1 MNMATK
7 RTFFAFSLIGALLC
21 LLVVPNSVQASEKP
35 AHLTVASYT
44 QFLKGQGDKSSLYEF
59 SKLSR
64 QQKQKVVQSLRD
76 PSLFKMD
83 IEESSG
89 TVEAASTAAYGA
101 KTASPLFKT
110 AAYTASYKAAGFT
123 TTKLTVYVD
132 YYTKSSS
139 VTSVKSVRGVV
150 TKNVNPLVSIS
161 KKSSKSWVQNNRAY
175 GRIDWQWKVAAK
187 NAGIKRQTAYGTAS
201 GASGGSTTTVN

>member
-44 QFLKGQGDKSSLYEF
+44 KFLKGQGDKSSLYEF

-201 GASGGSTTTVN
+201 GASGGSTATVN

>member
-1 MNMATK
+1 MATK
-7 RTFFAFSLIGALLC
+7 RTFFSFFLISALLC
-21 LLVVPNSVQASEKP
+21 LLVVPNSVMASEKP

-44 QFLKGQGDKSSLYEF
+44 QFLKAQSDKSSLYEF

-64 QQKQKVVQSLRD
+64 QQKQKVVQSLKD
-76 PSLFKMD
+76 PSLLKMD
-83 IEESSG
+83 IEETSG

-101 KTASPLFKT
+101 RTASPLFKT

-132 YYTKSSS
+132 YYTKNSS

-150 TKNVNPLVSIS
+150 TK
-161 KKSSKSWVQNNRAY
+161 
-175 GRIDWQWKVAAK
+175 
-187 NAGIKRQTAYGTAS
+187 
-201 GASGGSTTTVN
+201 

>member
-1 MNMATK
+1 MATK

-83 IEESSG
+83 IEQSSG

-201 GASGGSTTTVN
+201 GASGGSTATVN

>member
-1 MNMATK
+1 MATK

-89 TVEAASTAAYGA
+89 TVEAASAAAYGA

-201 GASGGSTTTVN
+201 GASGGFTATVN

>member
-1 MNMATK
+1 MATK
-7 RTFFAFSLIGALLC
+7 RTFFSFSLIGALLS

-187 NAGIKRQTAYGTAS
+187 NAEIKRQTAYGTAS

>member
-201 GASGGSTTTVN
+201 GASGGSTATIH

>member
-1 MNMATK
+1 MATK
-7 RTFFAFSLIGALLC
+7 RTFFSFFLIGALLC
-21 LLVVPNSVQASEKP
+21 LLVVPNSVMASEKP

-44 QFLKGQGDKSSLYEF
+44 QFLKAQSDKSSLYEF

-64 QQKQKVVQSLRD
+64 QQKQKVVQSLKD
-76 PSLFKMD
+76 PSLLKMD

-101 KTASPLFKT
+101 RTASPLFKT

-132 YYTKSSS
+132 YYTKNSS

-175 GRIDWQWKVAAK
+175 GRIDWQWKIAAK

-201 GASGGSTTTVN
+201 GASGGSTAIVN

>member
-139 VTSVKSVRGVV
+139 VSSVKSVRGVV

-201 GASGGSTTTVN
+201 GASGGSTATVN

>member
-101 KTASPLFKT
+101 KMASPLFKT

-139 VTSVKSVRGVV
+139 VSSVKSVRGVV

-201 GASGGSTTTVN
+201 GASGGSTATVN

>member
-1 MNMATK
+1 MATK
-7 RTFFAFSLIGALLC
+7 RTFFSFFLISALLC
-21 LLVVPNSVQASEKP
+21 LLVVPNSVMASEKP

-44 QFLKGQGDKSSLYEF
+44 QFLKAQSDKSSLYEF

-64 QQKQKVVQSLRD
+64 QQKQKVVQSLKD
-76 PSLFKMD
+76 PSLLKMD
-83 IEESSG
+83 IEETSG

-101 KTASPLFKT
+101 RTASPLFKT

-132 YYTKSSS
+132 YYTKNSS

-150 TKNVNPLVSIS
+150 TKNVNPSCLFQ
-161 KKSSKSWVQNNRAY
+161 KRVQNL
-175 GRIDWQWKVAAK
+175 GCKIIEPTGKLT
-187 NAGIKRQTAYGTAS
+187 GS
-201 GASGGSTTTVN
+201 GKLQLKMPELKDKLLTVQLPALQADQQL

>member
-1 MNMATK
+1 MATK

-139 VTSVKSVRGVV
+139 VSSVKSVRGVV

-201 GASGGSTTTVN
+201 GASGGSTATVN

>member
-139 VTSVKSVRGVV
+139 VSSVKSVRGVV

-175 GRIDWQWKVAAK
+175 GRTDWQWKVAAK

-201 GASGGSTTTVN
+201 GASGGSTATVN

>member
-44 QFLKGQGDKSSLYEF
+44 KFLKGQGDKSSLYEF

-101 KTASPLFKT
+101 RTASPLFKT

-139 VTSVKSVRGVV
+139 VSSVKSVRGVV

-201 GASGGSTTTVN
+201 GASGGSTATVN

>member
-1 MNMATK
+1 MATK
-7 RTFFAFSLIGALLC
+7 RTFFSFFLISALLC
-21 LLVVPNSVQASEKP
+21 LLVVPTSVMASEKP

-44 QFLKGQGDKSSLYEF
+44 QFLKAQSDKSSMYEF

-64 QQKQKVVQSLRD
+64 QQKQKVVQSLKD
-76 PSLFKMD
+76 PSLLKMD
-83 IEESSG
+83 IEETSG
-89 TVEAASTAAYGA
+89 TVEAASTEAYGA
-101 KTASPLFKT
+101 ARTASPLFKT

-132 YYTKSSS
+132 YYTKNSS

-161 KKSSKSWVQNNRAY
+161 KKSSKSWVQSNRAY
-175 GRIDWQWKVAAK
+175 GRIDWQWKIAAK

-201 GASGGSTTTVN
+201 GASGGSTATVN

>member
-101 KTASPLFKT
+101 KTASSLFKT

-201 GASGGSTTTVN
+201 GASGGSTATVN

>member
-1 MNMATK
+1 MATK
-7 RTFFAFSLIGALLC
+7 RTFFSFFLISALFC
-21 LLVVPNSVQASEKP
+21 ILVVPNSVLASEKP
-35 AHLTVASYT
+35 ARLTVVSYT
-44 QFLKGQGDKSSLYEF
+44 QFLKAQSDKSTLYEF

-64 QQKQKVVQSLRD
+64 QQKQKVVQSLNN
-76 PSLFKMD
+76 PSLLKLD

-89 TVEAASTAAYGA
+89 TVEAASTAAYKA

-132 YYTKSSS
+132 YYTKNSS
-139 VTSVKSVRGVV
+139 VTSVKNARGVV

-161 KKSSKSWVQNNRAY
+161 KKNSKSWVQNNRAY

-187 NAGIKRQTAYGTAS
+187 DAGIKRQTAYGTAS

>member
-1 MNMATK
+1 MATK

-201 GASGGSTTTVN
+201 GASGGSTATIH

>member
-1 MNMATK
+1 MATK

-89 TVEAASTAAYGA
+89 TVEAASTATYGA

-201 GASGGSTTTVN
+201 GASGGSTATVN

>member
-1 MNMATK
+1 M
-7 RTFFAFSLIGALLC
+7 
-21 LLVVPNSVQASEKP
+21 ASEKP

-44 QFLKGQGDKSSLYEF
+44 QFLKAQSDKSSLYEF

-64 QQKQKVVQSLRD
+64 QQKQKVVQSLKD
-76 PSLFKMD
+76 PSLLKMD
-83 IEESSG
+83 IEETSG

-101 KTASPLFKT
+101 RTASPLFKT

-132 YYTKSSS
+132 YYTKNSS

-161 KKSSKSWVQNNRAY
+161 KRVQNLGY
-175 GRIDWQWKVAAK
+175 KIIEPTGKLT
-187 NAGIKRQTAYGTAS
+187 GS
-201 GASGGSTTTVN
+201 GKLQLKMPELKDKLLTVQLPALQAVQQL

>member
-1 MNMATK
+1 MATK

-161 KKSSKSWVQNNRAY
+161 KKSSKSWAQNNRAY

-201 GASGGSTTTVN
+201 GASGGSTATVN

>member
-1 MNMATK
+1 MATK

-64 QQKQKVVQSLRD
+64 QQKKKVVQSLRD

-201 GASGGSTTTVN
+201 GASGGSTATVN

>member
-89 TVEAASTAAYGA
+89 TVEAASAAAYGA

-201 GASGGSTTTVN
+201 GASGGFTATVN

>member
-187 NAGIKRQTAYGTAS
+187 NAGIKRQTAYGAAS
-201 GASGGSTTTVN
+201 GASGGSTATVN

>member
-83 IEESSG
+83 IEQSSG

-201 GASGGSTTTVN
+201 GASGGSTATVN

>member
-89 TVEAASTAAYGA
+89 TVEAASTATYGA

-201 GASGGSTTTVN
+201 GASGGSTATVN

>member
-64 QQKQKVVQSLRD
+64 QQKKKVVQSLRD

-201 GASGGSTTTVN
+201 GASGGSTATVN